1 MKKIISFLMAF
12 LMALSLVFLAEA
24 ADKQEMNRKLGYFD
38 NTRTV
43 VLLPTRYTGSDSAAA
58 ILNREMRQIFRYPYY
73 RTLNASDYAGMA
85 VSPSS
90 LPDIAEKSGADIV
103 IMPTLQWHQ
112 WIFHRFLFDDGD
124 AIVETRA
131 IVDIYSYK
139 KTDGTVRQDRGTYFD
154 TEDEGFVRTVY
165 IMDDLMKKVYKTFP
179 YRRVPTD
186 VSRSLTGETA
196 DNTPKAVIKN

>member
-1 MKKIISFLMAF
+1 MKKILTFLMAF
-12 LMALSLVFLAEA
+12 LMILSLGWLAEA
-24 ADKQEMNRKLGYFD
+24 ADPAMNRKLGYFD

-43 VLLPTRYTGSDSAAA
+43 LLLPARYSGSEYAAS
-58 ILNREMRQIFRYPYY
+58 ILNREMKDIFKYPYY
-73 RTLNASDYAGMA
+73 RTLDTSDYAGMA

-90 LPDIAEKSGADIV
+90 LPEIAEKTGADIV
-103 IMPTLQWHQ
+103 ILPTLQWRQ
-112 WIFHRFLFDDGD
+112 WVFHRYFFDDGD

-139 KTDGTVRQDRGTYFD
+139 KTEGIVRQDRGTYFD

-186 VSRSLTGETA
+186 VSKSLTGETS
-196 DNTPKAVIKN
+196 DNTPKAVMKN